1 MDNCTVAAVVVTYN
15 RKYLLRENL
24 QALQAQTR
32 KPDKIIVVDNAS
44 TDGTDKMIEGEF
56 GSDKNIYH
64 LRLPQNIGGAGGFY
78 EGIKRAYQEGYEWI
92 WLMDDDT
99 IPAVDALEKLLLAHN
114 RLKSQGLSVRLL
126 ASRVNWV
133 DGTVHPMNMPTINT
147 KNFDLMFLLTENGC
161 LPVRNVSFVSMMMHR
176 DLVSKYGLPVKS
188 YFIWNDDVEYT
199 ARITK
204 NEPGVLVLESVVVHK
219 TKSKHTPV
227 ISSSPDRF
235 YFEVRNKIWMLN
247 KSQAWNVDEKVKLGV
262 HLFVSVIRYLKMHGL
277 KGGLYVFRGFRDGI
291 LKSPQ
296 E

>member
-1 MDNCTVAAVVVTYN
+1 
-15 RKYLLRENL
+15 
-24 QALQAQTR
+24 
-32 KPDKIIVVDNAS
+32 
-44 TDGTDKMIEGEF
+44 MIEEEF
-56 GSDKNIYH
+56 GNDKNIYY

-78 EGIKRAYQEGYEWI
+78 EGIKHAYQEGYEWI

-176 DLVSKYGLPVKS
+176 DLVSKYGLPIKS

-235 YFEVRNKIWMLN
+235 YFEVRNKIWMIT
-247 KSQAWNVDEKVKLGV
+247 KSEAWEVEERLKICIRLLVNI
-262 HLFVSVIRYLKMHGL
+262 IRYIKVNGICCCVYIL
-277 KGGLYVFRGFRDGI
+277 KGVWHGFI
-291 LKSPQ
+291 NKPKV
-296 E
+296 